1 MRNKE
6 VIIFREAATSSLADF
21 YINVICLPTEAPGVL
36 KNSLEMPVHSRIE
49 LEFGFRGPHMTLGT

>member
-6 VIIFREAATSSLADF
+6 VIIFREAATSPLADF
-21 YINVICLPTEAPGVL
+21 YINVKAPGVL